1 MKNILNF
8 ETVQDFTSAYTGNP
22 DAIPT
27 PVPGIEYV
35 RENKKIKYNS
45 HPGVILLDRASGK
58 ELKHITEN
66 PWPLPKAEFDR
77 LGNEAELMPFPSEG
91 NTIKTNINFNDY
103 LVTNIENG
111 STSWSDSQFV
121 YSSND
126 GNTTIQ
132 YCNGSNDQYIT
143 IAFDEQKFQN
153 GATAFVSKFRT
164 MISW

>member
-27 PVPGIEYV
+27 PVPGVAYV

-66 PWPLPKAEFDR
+66 PWTLTKAEFDR
-77 LGNEAELMPFPSEG
+77 LGNEAELIPSEG
-91 NTIKTNINFNDY
+91 NTTVFNINFHDY
-103 LVTNIENG
+103 LVTNVENG
-111 STSWSDSQFV
+111 STVWTDSQFV
-121 YSSND
+121 YSSNENGD
-126 GNTTIQ
+126 TTIE
-132 YCNGSNDQYIT
+132 YCNGSDDQYIT
-143 IAFDEQKFQN
+143 ITFDEQKFQN
-153 GATAFVSKFRT
+153 GATAFVNKNRDW
-164 MISW
+164 ISM

>member
-27 PVPGIEYV
+27 PVPGVAYV
-35 RENKKIKYNS
+35 REIGKVKYNS
-45 HPGVILLDRASGK
+45 IPGVTLLDGASGN

-66 PWPLPKAEFDR
+66 PWTLTKAEFDR
-77 LGNEAELMPFPSEG
+77 LGNEAELIPSEG
-91 NTIKTNINFNDY
+91 NVTIFNINFPDY

-111 STSWSDSQFV
+111 STAWSDSQFV
-121 YSSND
+121 YSSNEYGD
-126 GNTTIQ
+126 TTIN

-143 IAFDEQKFQN
+143 ITFDEQKFQN
-153 GATAFVSKFRT
+153 GATAFANKSRVLVQ
-164 MISW
+164 M